1 MPAMESAAD
10 RGPWKPLVAVLLLVS
25 LTAGLTACRGF
36 FGQAPIALLD
46 VNPRTDE
53 EVPVEVLF
61 DISGS
66 NDPDGTITSYVLDFD
81 DGSTQTGSDVSAAI
95 PPHTYTVAGTY
106 TVILRVTDNDGRIGM
121 DSEIVV
127 IGPAMLTFASDRGVD
142 GDYDIWRMKANGTD
156 AQIVLNTPEDEFFP
170 DLVRGTRGKIAYASN
185 AAQTPSTAT
194 WEIWTMTVEGNH
206 ANQLTT
212 QTLSNQLEPSW
223 SSDGTKIA
231 YASNVA
237 QTPSMTTWEIYT
249 MPAAGGS
256 PTKLTSQSPSCAIAP
271 AYSPV
276 NDDLVFVSCDNT
288 APSNKSSIWLL
299 PAGGDPGD
307 AYKLKDTTGEDGAV
321 SPAGFLTGLSPALGL
336 PAGMGISKPAWS
348 PGGTKLAFSTDKDGD
363 IDIYVMDA
371 DGNNLKTLEA
381 YVVGLLGTPVSDITT
396 DKHEFCPYWLE
407 DGSGLVFVR
416 EEDSGAYNL
425 YKVSFSTGLVTQL
438 TSDGTGNNV
447 TPAAK
452 K

>member
-25 LTAGLTACRGF
+25 LTAGFTACRGF

-46 VNPRTDE
+46 VDPRTDE

-127 IGPAMLTFASDRGVD
+127 IGPAMLTFASDRGAD
-142 GDYDIWRMKANGTD
+142 GDYDIWRMKAGD
-156 AQIVLNTPEDEFFP
+156 GSDQQRVLNTPFDELFP
-170 DLVRGTRGKIAYASN
+170 DLLRVTRNKIAYAAED
-185 AAQTPSTAT
+185 AAS
-194 WEIWTMTVEGNH
+194 WNIWTMTVEGDYTT
-206 ANQLTT
+206 QLTT

-223 SSDGTKIA
+223 SHDGTKIA
-231 YASNVA
+231 YASNANAA
-237 QTPSMTTWEIYT
+237 QTPSATTWEIWT
-249 MPAAGGS
+249 MTAAGTS
-256 PTKLTSQSPSCAIAP
+256 PAKLTSQSPSCAIAP

-276 NDDLVFVSCDNT
+276 NDDLVFVSYDN
-288 APSNKSSIWLL
+288 AALSNKSAIWFL

-307 AYKLKDTTGEDGAV
+307 AYELYDSTGEDGAV
-321 SPAGFLTGLSPALGL
+321 SPASFPSVLGWPLYL
-336 PAGMGISKPAWS
+336 PSGISKPAWS
-348 PGGTKLAFSTDKDGD
+348 HDGTKIAFSTDQGDGD
-363 IDIYVMDA
+363 IDIYVINANGMGA
-371 DGNNLKTLEA
+371 QTLEK
-381 YVVGLLGTPVSDITT
+381 YVEDLLGMTFVNTITT
-396 DKHEFCPYWLE
+396 DEDEFCPYWLE
-407 DGSGLVFVR
+407 DGSGLAFVR
-416 EEDSGAYNL
+416 KGTADYNVCV
-425 YKVSFSTGLVTQL
+425 VSFSTGLVTQL
-438 TSDGTGNNV
+438 TSDGTGNTV
-447 TPAAK
+447 TPAGRK
-452 K
+452 